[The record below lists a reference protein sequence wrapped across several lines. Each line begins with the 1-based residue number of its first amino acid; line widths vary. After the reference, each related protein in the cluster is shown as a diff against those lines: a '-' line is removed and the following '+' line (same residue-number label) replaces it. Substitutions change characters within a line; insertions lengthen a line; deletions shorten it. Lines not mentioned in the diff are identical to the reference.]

1 MFFHELLPIHKP
13 TMKGGNMKTKTRSVE
28 QIIEEQVR
36 RWQIMRTEEKKEE
49 ERISVVTLSREH
61 GSGGDI
67 LAERLAEILGYGL
80 FHQEVLHN
88 MAESARVSVQFVET
102 LDEKG
107 VSVLEEWISSLVD
120 KRHLWPD
127 QYLQHLM
134 KIIGTIGKHGQA
146 VIIGRGSNFV
156 LPPDKR
162 LSIRVIAPMDHRIRN
177 VSKNLG
183 ITAEE
188 AKQRITKTESD
199 RKGFIKKYFNAD
211 ITDIFNYDLIIN
223 TENLSIDDA
232 INAIK
237 GILI

>member
-1 MFFHELLPIHKP
+1 
-13 TMKGGNMKTKTRSVE
+13 MKTKIRSIE
-28 QIIEEQVR
+28 QLIEEQVR

-49 ERISVVTLSREH
+49 ERISAVTFSREH

-67 LAERLAEILGYGL
+67 LAERLAQQLGYDL
-80 FHQEVLHN
+80 FHQEVIHS
-88 MAESARVSVQFVET
+88 MAESARTSVRLLET

-134 KIIGTIGKHGQA
+134 KIIGTIGRHGRA

-156 LPPDKR
+156 LPSNKR
-162 LSIRVIAPMDHRIRN
+162 LSIRVIAPMEERIRN

-183 ITAEE
+183 ITTEE
-188 AKQRITKTESD
+188 ARLRVIKTESD
-199 RKGFIKKYFNAD
+199 RKAFIRKYFNAD
-211 ITDIFNYDLIIN
+211 IGDPLNYDLVIN
-223 TENLSIDDA
+223 TGNLSMEDAMNA
-232 INAIK
+232 IN
-237 GILI
+237 GVLQ

>member
-1 MFFHELLPIHKP
+1 
-13 TMKGGNMKTKTRSVE
+13 MKGGNMKTKTRSIE

-36 RWQIMRTEEKKEE
+36 RWQIMRTEDKKAE
-49 ERISVVTLSREH
+49 ERISVVTFSRER

-67 LAERLAEILGYGL
+67 LAERLAEKLGYGL

-102 LDEKG
+102 LDEKS

-134 KIIGTIGKHGQA
+134 KIIGTIGKHGRA

-156 LPPDKR
+156 LPPHKR
-162 LSIRVIAPMDHRIRN
+162 LSIRVIAPMEKRIAN
-177 VSKNLG
+177 VSKELG
-183 ITAEE
+183 ITGEE
-188 AKQRITKTESD
+188 AKQKITKTESD

-211 ITDIFNYDLIIN
+211 IADIFNYDLIIN

-232 INAIK
+232 INTINGALK
-237 GILI
+237 QVTRTVKNAEIL

>member
-1 MFFHELLPIHKP
+1 
-13 TMKGGNMKTKTRSVE
+13 MKGGNMKTKTRSIE

-36 RWQIMRTEEKKEE
+36 RWQIIRTEEEKEE
-49 ERISVVTLSREH
+49 ERISVITFSREH

-67 LAERLAEILGYGL
+67 LAERLAEKLGYEL

-134 KIIGTIGKHGQA
+134 KIIGTIGKHGRA

-156 LPPDKR
+156 LPSDKR
-162 LSIRVIAPMDHRIRN
+162 LSIRVIEPMEERIQN
-177 VSKNLG
+177 LSKELG
-183 ITAEE
+183 ITVEE
-188 AKQRITKTESD
+188 AKQKIIKTESD
-199 RKGFIKKYFNAD
+199 RKAFIKKYFNAD
-211 ITDIFNYDLIIN
+211 ITDIFHYDLIIN
-223 TENLSIDDA
+223 TGTLSLDEA
-232 INAIK
+232 VNAIT
-237 GILI
+237 GALN